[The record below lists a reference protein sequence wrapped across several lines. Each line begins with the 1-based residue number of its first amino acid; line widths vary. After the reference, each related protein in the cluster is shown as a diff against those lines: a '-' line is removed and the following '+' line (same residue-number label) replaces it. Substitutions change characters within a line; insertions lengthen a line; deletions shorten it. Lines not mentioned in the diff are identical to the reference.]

1 MTPNCDPTNRNT
13 KKLATVLLGAILA
26 LAVSA
31 PYAHAQAQTPSKPEA
46 GAPVDKR
53 VPCETPGACTV
64 QTLYLNNAV
73 QANEANE
80 IQVAIRNML
89 VPISNKLYL
98 VPSQNALVIEA
109 TPEQFA
115 VVRKI
120 IADLDR
126 PRKLYR
132 LTYTITEM
140 DAGKRIG
147 SQHFSLVA
155 LDGQKTV
162 LKQGTKVPI
171 ATGSYSAKGA
181 PANEAQTQFTYL
193 DIGMNFDATLTST
206 ANGASLRT
214 KVEQLGVA
222 EEKSGVG
229 AQDPVIRQTALE
241 GTSLLTLGKPLVL
254 GSLDIPGSTRHQE
267 VEVLLELVK

>member
-1 MTPNCDPTNRNT
+1 MNPNFDPTKRNT
-13 KKLATVLLGAILA
+13 KKLARVLLGAILA

-31 PYAHAQAQTPSKPEA
+31 PYVHAQTPSKPDA
-46 GAPVDKR
+46 SAPVDKR
-53 VPCETPGACTV
+53 FPCETPGACSV
-64 QTLYLNNAV
+64 QTFYVSNSI
-73 QANEANE
+73 QANDANE
-80 IQVAIRNML
+80 IQVTIRNML
-89 VPISNKLYL
+89 GSGTKIYL
-98 VPSQNALVIEA
+98 APSQNALLIEA
-109 TPEQFA
+109 TPEQFTL
-115 VVRKI
+115 VRKI

-132 LTYTITEM
+132 LTYTITES

-147 SQHFSLVA
+147 SQRFSLVA
-155 LDGQKTV
+155 LEGQKTV
-162 LKQGTKVPI
+162 LKQGSKVPI
-171 ATGSYSAKGA
+171 ATGSYSTGA
-181 PANEAQTQFTYL
+181 GANATPPGAQTQFTYL
-193 DIGMNFDATLTST
+193 DVGMNFDATLISV